1 MTIYMWIAT
10 VAWLCLISGYLAR
23 KKRSLHVT
31 LMRTGIFLDIGLV
44 LFLQFTRGA
53 IQTALSFEL
62 ALLKQLH
69 IAASTIALLLYFP
82 ILYLGFQLLKGRGTA
97 ETRALHIKVGTTAL
111 FFRTLGFLLMFS
123 MWKSVAP

>member
-10 VAWLCLISGYLAR
+10 VAWLCLMSGYLAR
-23 KKRSLHVT
+23 KKRSTHVN
-31 LMRTGIFLDIGLV
+31 LMRAGIFLDIGLV

-82 ILYLGFQLLKGRGTA
+82 ILYLGFQLLKGKGTA
-97 ETRALHIKVGTTAL
+97 EMRARHIRLGTTAL
-111 FFRTLGFLLMFS
+111 IFRTLGFLLMFS